1 MTAQSP
7 AKPGTMVATTIV
19 LAAGGSGGHIY
30 PARALAE
37 VLIGRGHKVVLI
49 TDRRGAAFDDALPQ
63 VEVHRVQAG
72 APSGRGFWGK
82 IDGVGRILRGLFEA
96 RRILHGL
103 RPAAVV
109 GFGGY
114 ASVPTIM
121 AATRQGLVTLV
132 HEQNA
137 VLGRAN
143 RMLAARVGKIATA
156 FPSIRGVSDRDSAKL
171 SRTGNPIRSE
181 IAALAQAPYD
191 TPTEQHPLNLLV
203 FGGSQGSRALSLLVP
218 AAVAA
223 LPADRRSRL
232 AIAQQCRPEDLE
244 EVRAAYARIEQQV
257 ELATYFTDMGA
268 RLGRSQLAIT
278 RAGASTIA
286 ELAGAGR
293 PSILIPYPFAT
304 DDHQRANAEALA
316 AAGGAWVMIEKE
328 TTAETL
334 AQTLTRLIDAPE
346 ALADA
351 AEHARAFGIVD
362 AADRL
367 ADLVEDCARLRSQPV
382 ERRALG

>member
-1 MTAQSP
+1 MSERPESARMAP
-7 AKPGTMVATTIV
+7 IV

-37 VLIGRGHKVVLI
+37 VLIARGRKVVLI
-49 TDRRGAAFDDALPQ
+49 TDRRGAAFNDALPQ
-63 VEVHRVQAG
+63 VEVYRVQAG
-72 APSGRGFWGK
+72 APTGRGFWGK

-96 RRILHGL
+96 RRILMTL
-103 RPAAVV
+103 RPAIVV

-121 AATRQGLVTLV
+121 AATRQGLATLL

-143 RMLAARVGKIATA
+143 RMLAPRVGKIATA
-156 FPSIRGVSDRDSAKL
+156 FPSIRAASAGDSAKL
-171 SRTGNPIRSE
+171 SRTGNPIRAE
-181 IAALAQAPYD
+181 IAALAELPYHTPAPGA
-191 TPTEQHPLNLLV
+191 PLNLLV

-223 LPADRRSRL
+223 LSPEQRRRL
-232 AIAQQCRPEDLE
+232 VIAQQCRPEDLE
-244 EVRAAYARIEQQV
+244 EVRAAYASIGQEA

-268 RLGRSQLAIT
+268 RLARAQLAVT

-293 PSILIPYPFAT
+293 PAILIPYPYAT

-316 AAGGAWVMIEKE
+316 EAGGAWVMIEAE
-328 TTAETL
+328 TTPADLAAAIGRLLDDPATL
-334 AQTLTRLIDAPE
+334 AK
-346 ALADA
+346 A
-351 AEHARAFGIVD
+351 AAAARAFGIVD

-367 ADLVEDCARLRSQPV
+367 ADLVEECARLRPQPGA
-382 ERRALG
+382 RRATA

>member
-1 MTAQSP
+1 MTART
-7 AKPGTMVATTIV
+7 GTIV

-63 VEVHRVQAG
+63 VEVYRVQAG

-96 RRILHGL
+96 RKILMAL

-121 AATRQGLVTLV
+121 AATRQGLVTLL

-143 RMLAARVGKIATA
+143 RMLAPRVGKIATA
-156 FPSIRGVSDRDSAKL
+156 FPSIRAVSAQDSAKL
-171 SRTGNPIRSE
+171 ARTGNPIRAE
-181 IAALAQAPYD
+181 IAALADQPYD
-191 TPTEQHPLNLLV
+191 TPVPGGPLNLLV
-203 FGGSQGSRALSLLVP
+203 FGGSQGARALSLLVP

-223 LPADRRSRL
+223 LAPERRRRL
-232 AIAQQCRPEDLE
+232 VIAQQCRPEDLE
-244 EVRAAYARIEQQV
+244 EVRTAYARIGQQV
-257 ELATYFTDMGA
+257 ELAAYFTDMGA
-268 RLGRSQLAIT
+268 RLARAQLAIT

-293 PSILIPYPFAT
+293 PAILIPYPYAT

-316 AAGGAWVMIEKE
+316 GAGGAWVMIEAE
-328 TTAETL
+328 TTPDDL
-334 AQTLTRLIDAPE
+334 AAAIARLMDDPQ
-346 ALADA
+346 ALATA
-351 AEHARAFGIVD
+351 AAAARTFGIVN

-367 ADLVEDCARLRSQPV
+367 ADLVEECARLTAPAA
-382 ERRALG
+382 ERRVHP

>member
-1 MTAQSP
+1 MTAGP
-7 AKPGTMVATTIV
+7 ARAIRRPIV

-37 VLIGRGHKVVLI
+37 VLIARGHKVVLV

-72 APSGRGFWGK
+72 APSGRGFWGR

-96 RRILHGL
+96 RRILLGL

-143 RMLAARVGKIATA
+143 RMLAGRVVKIATA

-171 SRTGNPIRSE
+171 ARTGNPIRSE
-181 IAALAQAPYD
+181 IAALAEAPYD
-191 TPTEQHPLNLLV
+191 TPTEQSPINLLV

-223 LPADRRSRL
+223 LRPEQRRRL
-232 AIAQQCRPEDLE
+232 VIAQQCRPEDLD
-244 EVRAAYARIEQQV
+244 EVRAAYAGIDQPV
-257 ELATYFTDMGA
+257 DLAAYFTDMGA
-268 RLGRSQLAIT
+268 RLGRAQLAIT

-293 PSILIPYPFAT
+293 PAILIPYPYAT

-316 AAGGAWVMIEKE
+316 SAGGGWVMIERE
-328 TTAETL
+328 TTAADL
-334 AQTLTRLIDAPE
+334 ALALARLIDAPD

-351 AEHARAFGIVD
+351 AGHARAFGIID

-367 ADLVEDCARLRSQPV
+367 ADLVEDCARLPRQTV
-382 ERRALG
+382 EQRVPA

>member
-1 MTAQSP
+1 MTART
-7 AKPGTMVATTIV
+7 GTIV

-63 VEVHRVQAG
+63 VEVYRVQAG

-96 RRILHGL
+96 RKILMAL

-121 AATRQGLVTLV
+121 AATRQGLVTLL

-143 RMLAARVGKIATA
+143 RMLAPRVGKIATA
-156 FPSIRGVSDRDSAKL
+156 FPSIRAVSAQDSAKL
-171 SRTGNPIRSE
+171 ARTGNPIRAE
-181 IAALAQAPYD
+181 IAALADQPYD
-191 TPTEQHPLNLLV
+191 TPVPGGPLNLLV
-203 FGGSQGSRALSLLVP
+203 FGGSQGARALSLLVP

-223 LPADRRSRL
+223 LAPERRRRL
-232 AIAQQCRPEDLE
+232 VIAQQCRPEDLE
-244 EVRAAYARIEQQV
+244 EVRTAYARIGQQV
-257 ELATYFTDMGA
+257 ELAAYFTDMGA
-268 RLGRSQLAIT
+268 RLARAQLAIT

-293 PSILIPYPFAT
+293 PAILIPYPYAT

-316 AAGGAWVMIEKE
+316 GAGGAWVMIEAE
-328 TTAETL
+328 TTPDDL
-334 AQTLTRLIDAPE
+334 AAAIARLMDDPQ
-346 ALADA
+346 ALATA
-351 AEHARAFGIVD
+351 AAAARTFGIVD

-367 ADLVEDCARLRSQPV
+367 ADLVEECARLTAPAA
-382 ERRALG
+382 ERRVHP

>member
-1 MTAQSP
+1 MTAEAS
-7 AKPGTMVATTIV
+7 TIV

-30 PARALAE
+30 PARATAEALLA
-37 VLIGRGHKVVLI
+37 RGHRVVLI

-63 VEVHRVQAG
+63 VQVYRVQAG

-82 IDGVGRILRGLFEA
+82 IDGVGRIFRGLFEA
-96 RRILHGL
+96 KRILREL

-121 AATRQGLVTLV
+121 AATRQGLVTLL

-143 RMLAARVGKIATA
+143 RMLAPRVGKIATA
-156 FPSIRGVSDRDSAKL
+156 FPSIRGVGERNSGKL

-181 IAALAQAPYD
+181 IAALADVPYHS
-191 TPTEQHPLNLLV
+191 PTETSRINLLV

-218 AAVAA
+218 AAIAA
-223 LPADRRSRL
+223 LRPEQRTRL
-232 AIAQQCRPEDLE
+232 DIVQQCRPEDLE
-244 EVRAAYARIEQQV
+244 EVRSSYAGIDQSA
-257 ELATYFTDMGA
+257 ELSSYFTDMAA
-268 RLGRSQLAIT
+268 RLEKAHLAIT

-286 ELAGAGR
+286 ELSGAGR
-293 PSILIPYPFAT
+293 PAILIPYPYAT
-304 DDHQRANAEALA
+304 DDHQRANAEALSD
-316 AAGGAWVMIEKE
+316 AGGAWAMMEAE

-334 AQTLTRLIDAPE
+334 AAELSRLIDTPE
-346 ALADA
+346 ILDEA
-351 AEHARAFGIVD
+351 AASARGFGITD
-362 AADRL
+362 GADRL
-367 ADLVEDCARLRSQPV
+367 ADLIEECAGLTVSGQ
-382 ERRALG
+382 AAGMGAAS

>member
-1 MTAQSP
+1 MTART
-7 AKPGTMVATTIV
+7 GTIV

-37 VLIGRGHKVVLI
+37 VLIGRGYKVVLI

-63 VEVHRVQAG
+63 VEVYRVQAG

-96 RRILHGL
+96 RKILMAL

-121 AATRQGLVTLV
+121 AATRQGLVTLL

-143 RMLAARVGKIATA
+143 RMLAPRVGKIATA
-156 FPSIRGVSDRDSAKL
+156 FPSIRAVSAQDSAKL
-171 SRTGNPIRSE
+171 ARTGNPIRAE
-181 IAALAQAPYD
+181 IAALADQPYD
-191 TPTEQHPLNLLV
+191 TPVPGGPLNLLV
-203 FGGSQGSRALSLLVP
+203 FGGSQGARALSLLVP

-223 LPADRRSRL
+223 LAPERRRRL
-232 AIAQQCRPEDLE
+232 VIAQQCRPEDLE
-244 EVRAAYARIEQQV
+244 EVRTAYARIGQQV
-257 ELATYFTDMGA
+257 ELAAYFTDMGA
-268 RLGRSQLAIT
+268 RLARAQLAIT

-293 PSILIPYPFAT
+293 PAILIPYPYAT

-316 AAGGAWVMIEKE
+316 GAGGAWVMIEAE
-328 TTAETL
+328 TTPDDL
-334 AQTLTRLIDAPE
+334 AAAIARLMDDPQ
-346 ALADA
+346 ALATA
-351 AEHARAFGIVD
+351 AAAARTFGIVD

-367 ADLVEDCARLRSQPV
+367 ADLVEECARLTAPAA
-382 ERRALG
+382 ERRVHP